1 MVTDISKSPA
11 MIRPMSSPLRRRY
24 QLRSDLLNQKIEELL
39 ELARREGTEP
49 ADVELARQIIVT
61 GVHLLRDET
70 SRAELKLVNSAL
82 KELRHAFR
90 IFRPYSKLRKVAVF
104 GSART
109 SPDHPDWIHAHAF
122 AERIVREGWMVIT
135 GAGSGIMGAAQG
147 GAGRH
152 ASFGVNIRLPFEQ
165 EANEV
170 IAGDRKLINFRYF
183 FTRKVVFVKEAHA
196 IALFPGGFGTHD
208 EGFEALTLIQ
218 TGKSEMVPIVFVD
231 APGGRYWR
239 DWLEYVETHLA
250 DRGLIAREDLKL
262 FRVADSVDEAVD
274 EIEGFYRN
282 YHSSRYVDGR
292 LILRLHVAPS
302 DEQLEALNDEFSG
315 LLESGKIERTDVL
328 PKEEDEIAHLPR
340 LRLHFNRKAVGR
352 LRSLIDRLNTFSD
365 ESAPPSDA
373 RRREIFATPVP
384 EEQVEAEYEEDE

>member
-1 MVTDISKSPA
+1 
-11 MIRPMSSPLRRRY
+11 MSSSSSSRRRY
-24 QLRSDLLNQKIEELL
+24 QLRRTELNQRIEDLLFA
-39 ELARREGTEP
+39 ARREGADDE
-49 ADVELARQIIVT
+49 DVELARQILVT
-61 GVHLLRDET
+61 GVHLLRDGT

-90 IFRPYSKLRKVAVF
+90 VFKPYAELRKVAVF

-109 SPDHPDWIHAHAF
+109 ESDHPDWIHAHAF
-122 AERIVREGWMVIT
+122 AEQIVRAGWMVIT

-147 GAGRH
+147 GAGRQ

-231 APGGRYWR
+231 APGGSYWR

-250 DRGLIAREDLKL
+250 GRELIARDDMNL
-262 FRVADSVDEAVD
+262 FRVADSVEDAVE

-282 YHSSRYVDGR
+282 YHSSRYVGGR

-302 DEQLEALNDEFSG
+302 KQQLEELNDEFAD
-315 LLESGKIERTDVL
+315 LLQSGKIERTDIL
-328 PKEEDEIAHLPR
+328 PGEEGEIPHLPR
-340 LRLHFNRKAVGR
+340 LRLYFNRKAVGR
-352 LRSLIDRLNTFSD
+352 LRGLIDRLNAFAD
-365 ESAPPSDA
+365 EAAPPSDA
-373 RRREIFATPVP
+373 RRREIFETPMP
-384 EEQVEAEYEEDE
+384 DEQVEAEHEEDE